1 MGLLDN
7 TVVGDIWNNYWRR
20 KNDNINSSSTQ
31 FTDEWKKNKLKRG
44 EFRSDLATA
53 GGINNERVNALKNEY
68 NNNRALRA
76 KYRSAEEYAN
86 FVLSQQSGSKGNLID
101 RTHVKRGKT
110 TFKYPPSHM
119 DPNYVPKNKMGK
131 EYPHATSDDIAKGN
145 YYTSADGTK
154 IVTPGTSAQALAKQE
169 LNLLNKDDKKIKIT
183 DNDGESIAKASGM
196 DWNAVKKHW
205 KDKGGM
211 DALMANPSFTLGLA
225 LMQSS
230 AKGKSINEDILDN
243 FVKAT
248 NISAEYKDR
257 VKAKGGIYEATADQ
271 IASIKATLSTMK
283 TSKPG
288 FFERLKPGNQP
299 AMYEAAVEKIAI
311 EMQKRLEQLRIDYPN
326 KKFDFNDDF
335 RRKVIEDL
343 IENKQIKVVGGNLW
357 FDSTLEAGDFSK
369 LKPLAEGGPVQAGQP
384 YLVGEEGPEVIIPH
398 SSGNVLSNDDSQIYA
413 MLLAANP
420 QLQKVSKT
428 RAERILRSRF
438 PEYFE

>member
-7 TVVGDIWNNYWRR
+7 TVVGDIWDKWR
-20 KNDNINSSSTQ
+20 KGAL
-31 FTDEWKKNKLKRG
+31 EPYNK
-44 EFRSDLATA
+44 F
-53 GGINNERVNALKNEY
+53 NAWKNEKT
-68 NNNRALRA
+68 NENRKEYERKFGIYPNPNKK
-76 KYRSAEEYAN
+76 KYAEIQKELEQN
-86 FVLSQQSGSKGNLID
+86 VNQVHVGPGKSITLDVNKKTGEVMGEPHMSGGYSYTDNTMTGEKSTEKKYMEGNLL
-101 RTHVKRGKT
+101 H
-110 TFKYPPSHM
+110 
-119 DPNYVPKNKMGK
+119 
-131 EYPHATSDDIAKGN
+131 
-145 YYTSADGTK
+145 
-154 IVTPGTSAQALAKQE
+154 
-169 LNLLNKDDKKIKIT
+169 KDYKKIKIT

-211 DALMANPSFTLGLA
+211 DALMANPAFTLGLA

-230 AKGKSINEDILDN
+230 AKGKRINEDILDN

-271 IASIKATLSTMK
+271 IASIKATLATMK
-283 TSKPG
+283 TTKPG
-288 FFERLKPGNQP
+288 FFERWKPGNQP

-311 EMQKRLEQLRIDYPN
+311 EMQKRLEKMREKDPG
-326 KKFDFNDDF
+326 KKIDFNDDF

-343 IENKQIKVVGGNLW
+343 IRKKQIKVVGGNLW

-369 LKPLAEGGPVQAGQP
+369 LKPLAEGGPVQAGRP
-384 YLVGEEGPEVIIPH
+384 YVVGEEGPEIIIPH

-420 QLQKVSKT
+420 QLQKVSKA

>member
-7 TVVGDIWNNYWRR
+7 TVMGDVWEKW
-20 KNDNINSSSTQ
+20 
-31 FTDEWKKNKLKRG
+31 KRG
-44 EFRSDLATA
+44 ELNYYDKFNTWKDEKTLSNRKEFEKKYNITQGSDDSLFTA
-53 GGINNERVNALKNEY
+53 GGVPLEGKYKTIQRNIDDTVQTVSAGP
-68 NNNRALRA
+68 A
-76 KYRSAEEYAN
+76 K
-86 FVLSQQSGSKGNLID
+86 QIKID
-101 RTHVKRGKT
+101 T
-110 TFKYPPSHM
+110 
-119 DPNYVPKNKMGK
+119 
-131 EYPHATSDDIAKGN
+131 ATSKHPKQPGSVIGVHQGQGYSGEVEQQYQKGDLIPKQK
-145 YYTSADGTK
+145 DGLT
-154 IVTPGTSAQALAKQE
+154 E
-169 LNLLNKDDKKIKIT
+169 
-183 DNDGESIAKASGM
+183 NDGKSITKAAGM

-211 DALMANPSFTLGLA
+211 DALMSNPAFTLGLA

-230 AKGKSINEDILDN
+230 AKGKRIDEDILDN

-271 IASIKATLSTMK
+271 IASIKATLATMK
-283 TSKPG
+283 TTKPG
-288 FFERLKPGNQP
+288 FFERWKPGNQP

-311 EMQKRLEQLRIDYPN
+311 EMQKRLEKMRKDNPGKKID
-326 KKFDFNDDF
+326 FDDDF

-343 IENKQIKVVGGNLW
+343 IRKKQIKVVGGNLW

-369 LKPLAEGGPVQAGQP
+369 LKPLAEGGPVQAGRP
-384 YLVGEEGPEVIIPH
+384 YVVGEEGPEIIIPH

-420 QLQKVSKT
+420 QLQKVSKA